1 MKKIVNFFK
10 KIYVK
15 YFKKIKKEVKIP
27 TSSQPEIK
35 FNNLDNIK
43 ELMKRCPSVDEIKN
57 REKHIND
64 LIEGRKEIISRKILG
79 NISPLFVDFDEIEFH
94 NTNRKNKDNLT
105 TLINKISKYDEII
118 LYKQKK
124 LK

>member
-43 ELMKRCPSVDEIKN
+43 ELMKQCPSVDEIKN
-57 REKHIND
+57 RERRIND

-118 LYKQKK
+118 LENQKK